1 MFPLSSIT
9 FQLTRWQRPWRVKSG
24 MLCFEQLGC
33 SHSLRSMLAL
43 RINGHAWH
51 VWQATQQEK
60 GKEGEKGEWRSRL
73 AFPPTPSP
81 LKFAPAVKFP
91 DKEFP
96 RGISPPPPLIYCV
109 VQFQDLYFS
118 WRVTVFL
125 IINYL
130 FNFNLCDG
138 KELVAFNWELVTLG
152 GCKRLHRRSPVL
164 SSLNIVQWPTWRS
177 SEFGRHQKFPP
188 HARKKPPVPRVI
200 KGFMWN
206 TAPTQPQTQP
216 IFFFSENGERV
227 NSSLRS
233 VAVLVGR
240 ANKPRRA
247 RAVKLRGDMGGISW
261 QYKVCLIYESLVVKT
276 VDNR

>member
-1 MFPLSSIT
+1 MYGRRHNKKREKKGKRESGDRDWLFLPPPPL
-9 FQLTRWQRPWRVKSG
+9 W
-24 MLCFEQLGC
+24 
-33 SHSLRSMLAL
+33 SLRLQSSVL
-43 RINGHAWH
+43 IKNFPVG
-51 VWQATQQEK
+51 
-60 GKEGEKGEWRSRL
+60 
-73 AFPPTPSP
+73 FPPH
-81 LKFAPAVKFP
+81 
-91 DKEFP
+91 
-96 RGISPPPPLIYCV
+96 PLIYCV